1 MTSFV
6 VKCHQANLVYVSLM
20 AFEFD
25 AKFIK
30 KTSLFSLLVN
40 NSRKISQKGVFRASE
55 MLTVLDLSWKLRGSL
70 FSSFVK

>member
-30 KTSLFSLLVN
+30 KKPVYSHCWLIIVERLAKREYSEP
-40 NSRKISQKGVFRASE
+40 QKC
-55 MLTVLDLSWKLRGSL
+55 
-70 FSSFVK
+70 